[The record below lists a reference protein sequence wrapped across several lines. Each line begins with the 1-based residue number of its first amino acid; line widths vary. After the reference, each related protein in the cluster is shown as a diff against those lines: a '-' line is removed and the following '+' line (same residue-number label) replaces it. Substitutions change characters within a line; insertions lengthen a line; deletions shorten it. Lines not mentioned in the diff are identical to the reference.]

1 MAHYKAFTLSENDNP
16 LNQAALEWLKEAKA
30 PAEPYYLHLLNLAH
44 WGLEMQVAAGWKE
57 RDALK
62 QQVDV
67 LFAWK
72 ASDVL
77 KWLLSNPEGGDR
89 AEQTQSLHRL
99 VETSSSPE
107 QAAKSVL
114 EAIYSRQVSQ
124 NPALQPAASELR

>member
-1 MAHYKAFTLSENDNP
+1 M
-16 LNQAALEWLKEAKA
+16 AALQQNNLSINRAAFRWLKEAKA

-57 RDALK
+57 RDALRE
-62 QQVDV
+62 QVNV

-99 VETSSSPE
+99 VETANSPE

>member
-1 MAHYKAFTLSENDNP
+1 MAVLQQNNLAINRAAFR
-16 LNQAALEWLKEAKA
+16 WLKEVKA
-30 PAEPYYLHLLNLAH
+30 PAPDHYLHLLNLAH
-44 WGLEMQVAAGWKE
+44 WGLEMQVASGWKE

-62 QQVDV
+62 EQVDG

-72 ASDVL
+72 AANVML
-77 KWLLSNPEGGDR
+77 WLLSNPEGGDR

-114 EAIYSRQVSQ
+114 ETIYSRQVSQ